1 MNYSEL
7 QRELKAII
15 MDQSPKILLMVPDL
29 INEAVQNIAEE
40 VKFPELK
47 QVSSVTT
54 SISTYY
60 VNMPATFSS
69 RLKYAGN
76 SDGEYTVLDG
86 GVEELIRL
94 FPTLA
99 ETGDIQYVTL
109 EGNILYYQPI
119 PTVAETITCIG
130 YHVPATLVND
140 TDTPSFIP
148 EWLHRESIVNT
159 AAILAYN
166 SIEDGVEGDKVNTK
180 VFMGLAEVGLNKVRA
195 YISRRRP
202 VVSTSNWSY

>member
-148 EWLHRESIVNT
+148 EWLHREAIVN
-159 AAILAYN
+159 AAAVSAYN

-180 VFMGLAEVGLNKVRA
+180 VFMGLAEVGLNKIRA

-202 VVSTSNWSY
+202 VLSTSYWSA